1 MNSRVFSLHLQ
12 KQGLGAGV
20 ALLVLGTIYGFFHP
34 ALFFQGY
41 LTAFIFWVEV
51 ALGCVGLL
59 LLQYLTGGRWG
70 TSLTRLLEAGMMTLP
85 LCAVMFLPLFLGLS
99 YLFPWIHPTGR
110 ELPHLVHEK
119 AVYLNLP
126 FYAVRYVIYFGA
138 LSGMAFLY
146 RGLSLRRDR
155 NEPGALETMKKWS
168 GPCLIGFVL
177 LMNFACVDWIMSLNP
192 EWYSSMLTV
201 EFVAEQAVVTLAG
214 CILVLRF
221 LSRREAVG
229 GLISVK
235 VVHDLANLLLGFT
248 CFWTYVTFAEF
259 LITWTGNLPHE
270 VSWFADRS
278 SAGWRIFAVVLVLVH
293 FVVPLFLLIF
303 TWISKNLERL
313 AGVAGLMLIA
323 HLLQVIWWV
332 EPAFRPHAH
341 FAWPALVLI
350 PALGLIW
357 LASYVRHLECA
368 PLRVFEPANPVE
380 AAA

>member
-1 MNSRVFSLHLQ
+1 MNVPLLSSRSRTT
-12 KQGLGAGV
+12 GLGLGLGLL
-20 ALLVLGTIYGFFHP
+20 ALCAIYGFFDP
-34 ALFFQGY
+34 APFFEGY

-70 TSLTRLLEAGMMTLP
+70 TSITRLLEAGMMTLP
-85 LCAVMFLPLFLGLS
+85 LCAVLFLPVFLGLP

-126 FYAVRYVIYFGA
+126 FFVFRYLVYFGS
-138 LSGMAFLY
+138 LSGLAFFY

-168 GPCLIGFVL
+168 GPCLIVFVL
-177 LMNFACVDWIMSLNP
+177 LMNFACVDWVMSLNP

-221 LSRREAVG
+221 LSWIDAVRQM
-229 GLISVK
+229 LSVK
-235 VVHDLANLLLGFT
+235 VVHDLGNLLLGFT
-248 CFWTYVTFAEF
+248 CFWTYVTFADY

-270 VSWFADRS
+270 VSWFSDRS
-278 SAGWRIFAVVLVLVH
+278 SAGWKIFAVVLVLVH
-293 FVVPLFLLIF
+293 FVVPMFLLIF
-303 TWISKNLERL
+303 TWISKNLVRL
-313 AGVAGLMLIA
+313 ARVAGLMIFA
-323 HLLQVIWWV
+323 HFLQVLWWV
-332 EPAFRPHAH
+332 EPAFRAQAH
-341 FAWPALVLI
+341 FAWCALVLI
-350 PALGLIW
+350 PALGAIW
-357 LASYVRHLECA
+357 LANYVRHLESA
-368 PLRVFEPANPVE
+368 PLLLPEPANPVE
-380 AAA
+380 VAA